1 MKQSY
6 LLLFMA
12 VFCGLANAQTGNTG
26 IGTSTPGS
34 RLTVNGSF
42 GAAYTTITA
51 TTYTAGENDF
61 YIVWNG
67 SAAGAINLPASTS
80 GPDRVGRLYFLKNT
94 SVLYSLTIDADGIEL
109 IDNSQAL
116 IVHPGETALLV
127 KTSVNSATGVTWEVV
142 QIAKTQS
149 PYYLAVAGGSQNFAD
164 GSNTQSDFTAL
175 EYSTNGGA
183 DFNLGTSVWSCPQT
197 GTYRIYVEGQG
208 SPTVPGNQ
216 SHAGFSILKNGAA
229 LTTQYFFVSSG
240 PFSSGA
246 VTHIVNLAAGDQITV
261 NVIMCLGCGTGMN
274 STRRRLEIT
283 RL

>member
-1 MKQSY
+1 MKQIY
-6 LLLFMA
+6 QLLFMT
-12 VFCGLANAQTGNTG
+12 VISSIANAQAGNTG
-26 IGTSTPGS
+26 LGTSTPGS
-34 RLTVNGSF
+34 KLTVNGSF
-42 GAAYTTITA
+42 GAAYAAITV
-51 TTYTAGENDF
+51 TTYAAGENDF

-67 SAAGAINLPASTS
+67 AAAGTITLPPSTS
-80 GPDRVGRLYFLKNT
+80 GPDRVGRLYFFKNT
-94 SVLYSLTIDADGIEL
+94 SDTYNLTIDADGIEL
-109 IDNSQAL
+109 IDNSQT
-116 IVHPGETALLV
+116 IIIHSGETALLV
-127 KTSVNSATGVTWEVV
+127 KTSVNNATGATWEIV

-175 EYSTNGGA
+175 EYSTNAGA
-183 DFNLGTSVWSCPQT
+183 DFNLGTNVWTCPQT

-216 SHAGFSILKNGAA
+216 SHAGFSILNNGTP
-229 LTTQYFFVSSG
+229 LTTQYFYVSTG

-246 VTHIVNLAAGDQITV
+246 VTHIVNLAVGDQITV